1 MQEIGSFEAKTHL
14 PAFLARVEKGEEFII
29 TRHGKPI
36 AKLMP
41 TPMATP
47 PRMSKAEARKI
58 IDKFRAIAK
67 ETKGKF
73 DWEEWKA
80 YRDEGKK

>member
-41 TPMATP
+41 TPVQ
-47 PRMSKAEARKI
+47 RMSKEDAKKIVARFRKNAEGM
-58 IDKFRAIAK
+58 
-67 ETKGKF
+67 KGKY
-73 DWEEWKA
+73 DWEEWKT
-80 YRDEGKK
+80 YRDEGRR